1 MNCKDIKSVSIIV
14 LFLCV
19 FNPYYLLAQQIENEA
34 DITTAKTVLRE
45 YKLNPNN
52 SIFTIKGTSSLHD
65 WEMVSKS
72 FSGTIAFG
80 SANADNIDI
89 KEISITI
96 GVKTLDSDNRTMNKK
111 TYDALKNDQHPN
123 IYYRFKS
130 VKKIR
135 AVRANNFEATLSG
148 TLNIAGKTR
157 DVDIL
162 VNILVKDN
170 TINIVGKKPLKM
182 SDFDV
187 EPPTALLGTIK
198 TGNDITIEFNLN
210 YL

>member
-1 MNCKDIKSVSIIV
+1 MNCKDIKTASIIA
-14 LFLCV
+14 LFICV